1 MRVVAGAA
9 ANHNNH
15 VRLGDQLSEGGLSV
29 FRRLTD
35 GIDESNIAIWDKRR
49 RMQATICLTNSIGC
63 VVCEITP

>member
-15 VRLGDQLSEGGLSV
+15 VRLGDQFSEGGLPI

-35 GIDESNIAIWDKRR
+35 GIDESHFAIR
-49 RMQATICLTNSIGC
+49 
-63 VVCEITP
+63 